1 MEVQTVNNLHSTA
14 ALLSSLQG
22 GNSASPNT
30 TPKKSAAANAG
41 SASSQQSATEVAIL
55 EQLTKKQQ
63 QQQQQQLDEQN
74 RDCDSPAS
82 SNSELE
88 KDFLELRDLNGSLTG
103 SGSVGKSNG
112 SLSGASST
120 NSAPP
125 GGSARNG
132 GAGGGGGGGGG
143 DCVGNIS
150 ASEAATNGSALP
162 AGAAGAAQFKKR
174 ISSSRTPTRK
184 AHRIKFYRN
193 GDRFYPGITIPVS
206 NERYRSFESLYEDLT
221 RLLEENVKIPGAVRA
236 IYNMGGKKITALD
249 ELEDGQSYV
258 CSCNNENFKK
268 VEYNTS
274 SQPLANLTLA
284 NSSRSTNHRLAK
296 LQRPASPLKNGA
308 LISSTGSNNAPA
320 SNGGGAGV
328 ANGSPL
334 NSSRFSERNSVV
346 HPRIVTL
353 IRNGTKPRKIMR
365 LLLNKRN
372 SPSFEHVLTAITQVV
387 RLDTGYVRKVFTLSG
402 TSVATLADFFGPED
416 VFFAYGTERVNTA
429 EDFKLEADEQ
439 RAINAIRKTLRTAG
453 TACKGPKPKMP
464 VKSKKVYS
472 AEAARAREAGASAAT
487 QEDEQAALLKET
499 GVEIGDLPAAIR
511 DNYTLD
517 KMIGDGNFA
526 VVLKIKDRQT
536 GLPYA
541 LKIIDK
547 SKCKGKEH
555 YIDAEVRVMKKLEHP
570 HIISLIMDVDQVI
583 NMYLVLEYV
592 SGGDLF
598 DAITQVTRFSESQ
611 SRIMI
616 RHLGSAMS
624 YLHSMSIVHRDI
636 KPENLLVELDEY
648 GNVVQLKLADFGLA
662 CEVTE
667 PLFAVCGTPTYVAPE
682 ILLEVGYGLKIDV
695 WAAGIILYI
704 LLCGFPPFVAPDNQQ
719 EPLFDAII
727 SGVYE
732 FPDPYWS
739 DIGDGVRDLIANML
753 QSDPDVRFTSEDI
766 LDHYWTMGS
775 EDNGCSGGGDGGEFS
790 R

>member
-1 MEVQTVNNLHSTA
+1 MEVQTANSLHN

-22 GNSASPNT
+22 ANSPANSPNG
-30 TPKKSAAANAG
+30 TPKKTLASKQSSAEAN
-41 SASSQQSATEVAIL
+41 IL
-55 EQLTKKQQ
+55 EQLSKQQ
-63 QQQQQQLDEQN
+63 QLESAN
-74 RDCDSPAS
+74 HSRDCDSPAS

-88 KDFLELRDLNGSLTG
+88 KDLNELRDLNGSLTG

-112 SLSGASST
+112 SLSGASSN

-125 GGSARNG
+125 AVSTATVGAAAGTTNG
-132 GAGGGGGGGGG
+132 GNAQTLG
-143 DCVGNIS
+143 
-150 ASEAATNGSALP
+150 ATI
-162 AGAAGAAQFKKR
+162 AAQLKKR

-258 CSCNNENFKK
+258 CSCNTENFKK

-284 NSSRSTNHRLAK
+284 NNSRSTNQRLAK

-308 LISSTGSNNAPA
+308 MIGSTGSSSGGSSAA
-320 SNGGGAGV
+320 NGGGGGGASVGGAG
-328 ANGSPL
+328 AGAAATNGSPL
-334 NSSRFSERNSVV
+334 NNSRFSERNSVV

-353 IRNGTKPRKIMR
+353 IRNGTKPRRIMR

-402 TSVATLADFFGPED
+402 ASVAQLADFFGTDD
-416 VFFAYGTERVNTA
+416 VFFAYGTERVNAA

-453 TACKGPKPKMP
+453 TTCKGPKPKMP
-464 VKSKKVYS
+464 VKSKKAYPDDDT
-472 AEAARAREAGASAAT
+472 ATRRERGT
-487 QEDEQAALLKET
+487 GDTDTVVEDDQAAILNST
-499 GVEIGDLPAAIR
+499 GVEIGDLPVAIS
-511 DNYTLD
+511 DNYTLGQ
-517 KMIGDGNFA
+517 MIGDGNFA

-570 HIISLIMDVDQVI
+570 HIISLIMDVDQVT

-624 YLHSMSIVHRDI
+624 YLHSMGIVHRDI
-636 KPENLLVELDEY
+636 KPENLLVELDKY
-648 GNVVQLKLADFGLA
+648 GNVVELKLADFGLA

-667 PLFAVCGTPTYVAPE
+667 PLYAVCGTPTYVAPE

-719 EPLFDAII
+719 EPLFDSII

-766 LDHYWTMGS
+766 LDHYWTMGN
-775 EDNGCSGGGDGGEFS
+775 ENNGCDGEFS

>member
-1 MEVQTVNNLHSTA
+1 MEVHNSLHCTA
-14 ALLSSLQG
+14 PVLSSLQA
-22 GNSASPNT
+22 SASGSG
-30 TPKKSAAANAG
+30 TPKKTAASSAAARN
-41 SASSQQSATEVAIL
+41 SKQLLDQLSQQQKAQEEADTHSR
-55 EQLTKKQQ
+55 
-63 QQQQQQLDEQN
+63 

-82 SNSELE
+82 SNSEPE
-88 KDFLELRDLNGSLTG
+88 KDLDELRDLNGSLTG

-120 NSAPP
+120 TSAPAGTSTP
-125 GGSARNG
+125 GSAN
-132 GAGGGGGGGGG
+132 
-143 DCVGNIS
+143 
-150 ASEAATNGSALP
+150 TNGSAS
-162 AGAAGAAQFKKR
+162 GAASLSIVSATAHLKKR
-174 ISSSRTPTRK
+174 ITSSRTPTRK

-206 NERYRSFESLYEDLT
+206 SERYRSFESLYEDLT
-221 RLLEENVKIPGAVRA
+221 RLLEENVKIPGAVRT
-236 IYNMGGKKITALD
+236 IYDMVGKKITALE

-268 VEYNTS
+268 VDYNTS

-284 NSSRSTNHRLAK
+284 NNSRTSSHRLAK
-296 LQRPASPLKNGA
+296 LQRPVSPLKNGV
-308 LISSTGSNNAPA
+308 LNSSAPVPV
-320 SNGGGAGV
+320 GGGAA

-334 NSSRFSERNSVV
+334 NTSRFSERDSVV

-353 IRNGTKPRKIMR
+353 IRNGTKPRRIIR

-372 SPSFEHVLTAITQVV
+372 SPSFDHVLTAITQVV

-402 TSVATLADFFGPED
+402 VSVLQLSDFFGSDD
-416 VFFAYGTERVNTA
+416 VFFAYGTERVNTVD
-429 EDFKLEADEQ
+429 DFKLESEEQ

-464 VKSKKVYS
+464 VKSKKAYPPGELKAQ
-472 AEAARAREAGASAAT
+472 AEAQLEASAAPAN
-487 QEDEQAALLKET
+487 EDEEQAALLKST
-499 GVEIGDLPAAIR
+499 GVEVAELPAAIR
-511 DNYTLD
+511 DNYTLSQI
-517 KMIGDGNFA
+517 IGDGNFA
-526 VVLKIKDRQT
+526 IVLKIKDRQT
-536 GLPYA
+536 GIPHA

-555 YIDAEVRVMKKLEHP
+555 YIDAEVRVMKKLHHP
-570 HIISLIMDVDQVI
+570 HIISLIMDVDQDT

-624 YLHSMSIVHRDI
+624 YLHSMGIVHRDI
-636 KPENLLVELDEY
+636 KPENLLVELDDF

-667 PLFAVCGTPTYVAPE
+667 PLYAVCGTPTYVAPE

-766 LDHYWTMGS
+766 LDHYWTMGN
-775 EDNGCSGGGDGGEFS
+775 EEIGCGDYS